1 MEILLLNFAY
11 LAMTIPSDLGLLR
24 FFSLFETTQFQD
36 VSATFY
42 SILTNSR
49 SLYDS
54 NWLFE
59 KKKNRK
65 RKIHAAVM

>member
-42 SILTNSR
+42 SILTKSR

-59 KKKNRK
+59 KKTGSAKSMRQ
-65 RKIHAAVM
+65 